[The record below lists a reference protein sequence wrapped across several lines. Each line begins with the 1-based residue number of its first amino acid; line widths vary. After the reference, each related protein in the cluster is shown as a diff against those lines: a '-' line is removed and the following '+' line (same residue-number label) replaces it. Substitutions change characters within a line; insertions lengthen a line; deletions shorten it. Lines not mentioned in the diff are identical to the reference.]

1 MTDGGTALGERMAD
15 LLITAQRKQLVRKQ
29 NLSFFLYVLP
39 ALVFFGL
46 YKYWPMLYSMVLSL
60 VKWNFVTEIK
70 WMGLG
75 NYLSMFD
82 KVMFLKGVGNTFL
95 YILALLP
102 FFLVIPLIMAVT
114 LLNVRTKRAQSF
126 YKALYFMPTILAFS
140 IICIVWLWMYNPTYG
155 VLNNVL
161 RLFGLEGWAWVSDP
175 STAFFA
181 IVLVCGWKFMGQ
193 NMILFMA
200 GLMNISQDCIEA
212 STIDGANGW
221 QCFWRIK
228 FPLLA
233 PTTVYLLLTSVIFAA
248 ERAFTAIN
256 LLTQGGPS
264 YATTNLSYVIYEFA
278 FKYYN
283 IGMAS
288 AIAVFTSL
296 IFLVITVVMFRLMGG
311 FGYDDK

>member
-1 MTDGGTALGERMAD
+1 M
-15 LLITAQRKQLVRKQ
+15 TAQRKRLERRQ
-29 NLSFFLYVLP
+29 NLGFFLYVLP

-46 YKYWPMLYSMVLSL
+46 FKYWPMIYSTVLSFA
-60 VKWNFVTEIK
+60 KWNFVADLK
-70 WMGLG
+70 WMGMG

-82 KVMFLKGVGNTFL
+82 KAMFLKGVGNTFL
-95 YILALLP
+95 YILYLLP
-102 FFLVIPLIMAVT
+102 FFIVLPLMLAVA
-114 LLNVRTKRAQSF
+114 LLNVRGRRAQGF
-126 YKALYFMPTILAFS
+126 YKALYFMPTVLAFS
-140 IICIVWLWMYNPTYG
+140 IICIVWLWMYNPSYG

-181 IVLVCGWKFMGQ
+181 IVLVCGWKFLGQ
-193 NMILFMA
+193 NMILFLA

-264 YATTNLSYVIYEFA
+264 YGTTNLSYVIYEFG

-296 IFLVITVVMFRLMGG
+296 IFLVITVVMFRTMGG